1 VDKTADSASA
11 TGRDHAAG
19 LFDSIRRFIATVLE
33 VLQTRAEIVAT
44 EFEEERERL
53 RELVVFGFFA
63 LFFFGFGCLLLTLFI
78 VVLFWDNY
86 RVYAVGGF
94 ALLYLGLGT
103 FSAVTLRQ
111 RLKTRPR
118 LFATTLAEFAKD
130 RDRLT
135 RS

>member
-1 VDKTADSASA
+1 VDKTGDSASA
-11 TGRDHAAG
+11 ASREHAAG
-19 LFDSIRRFIATVLE
+19 LLDSLQRFVATVLD

-63 LFFFGFGCLLLTLFI
+63 LFFLGFGFLLLTLFI
-78 VVLFWDNY
+78 VVLFWDTY

-94 ALLYLGLGT
+94 ALLYLGFGI